1 MMKTLQS
8 VEAGNVNGTDTSIRK
23 ALKGGHTTLRAFMLA
38 ITVGVATLAPSTA
51 AARDTAPTVSDTLE
65 DINAGFR
72 ALYHERTQQ
81 VLEQLPLVLVV
92 QNDTITAVRGNQRRL
107 YPVPLQRY
115 NEARAVVHAVL
126 GFHGLMGSIANE
138 ATPSEGRLSEQARGR
153 VQAFASELERVRRLL
168 PHTTL
173 SPQEKTQARMVLN
186 QLVNACH
193 DVLASGSVSTEWIA
207 TTLRPTEAPLFALA
221 ESVGNAHVAAMQGA
235 LKRAQADA
243 TAEEWANAVAVVTG
257 PMTPR
262 RNNLETAIVASVM
275 GPEHLGTRIFYSENI
290 FSVDGALAYLKTLV
304 GDKELSEHVFGKP
317 YRMWEDLFAP
327 VSRGLVSEDFYTDL
341 PK

>member
-8 VEAGNVNGTDTSIRK
+8 VEAGNVNGTDTSIQK
-23 ALKGGHTTLRAFMLA
+23 ALKRGHTTLRAFMLA
-38 ITVGVATLAPSTA
+38 IAVGVATLAPSTA

-72 ALYHERTQQ
+72 ALYHQRTQQ

-126 GFHGLMGSIANE
+126 GFHGLMGSVANE
-138 ATPSEGRLSEQARGR
+138 ATPNDGRLSEQATGR
-153 VQAFASELERVRRLL
+153 IQTFASEIERVRRLL
-168 PHTTL
+168 PRTTL
-173 SPQEKTQARMVLN
+173 SSAEKAHARVVLN
-186 QLVNACH
+186 QLDQACREA
-193 DVLASGSVSTEWIA
+193 LARGAVSSDWIA
-207 TTLRPTEAPLFALA
+207 EVLRPTEAPLMALA